1 LSKRVNDLRELP
13 TRAKEVADGAVQ
25 ALRDQA
31 RRSDRVGEVTH
42 RTWELVHGGVGVAA
56 RSLTRLEHAIQP
68 PARVMKRTPAARR
81 STKKKTDNS

>member
-1 LSKRVNDLRELP
+1 MSKSVNDLKELR
-13 TRAKEVADGAVQ
+13 TRAKEVADGAMQ
-25 ALRDQA
+25 TLRDQA
-31 RRSDRVGEVTH
+31 RRQDRIGEVTH

-81 STKKKTDNS
+81 STKKTNGDS